1 MLLEKIGDIDV
12 VPVPEEATIRGNV
25 TGKLDQERAVLEK
38 KIRDAKDNPIEV
50 FHKPKLES
58 DETIPNPSEKKEEKP
73 SLPPRMKFPSKKALV
88 DYMYNEEKN
97 VAQVRAMKFIFDK
110 ESKGHIFI
118 TGWAGTGK
126 STFLKRILPFL
137 GNYGVVAPTGIA
149 ALNVGGSTI
158 HSYFSFNLDPYWPE
172 FKNGRFKNHIE
183 LLLNKEK
190 RNVIRNLKFLVI
202 DEMSM
207 VRADLL
213 DRIAETLRIVRYS
226 NEPFGG
232 VRLIMMGDLSQL
244 PPVLKGDD
252 PMLTYYDTRFFF
264 SSKSLMASGFDVV
277 IFDKVYRQKDPKFI
291 NILNDIREGKLSKE
305 SEDILATR
313 VVTKNF
319 PDNAIYI
326 CSTNQE
332 SSSINQSSLQR
343 NLNPSFT
350 FPSYKEGDAPKD
362 APCEDMLTVKTGAR
376 VVMTK
381 NGTGYV
387 NGSMGTV
394 TNVYVDREDPEKSYI
409 EVMIDKSDKP
419 VKIRRETWDKIK
431 YSVDHGQIIT
441 YTVGTI
447 TQFPMRLGYSISAHK
462 SQGMTLDSVIL
473 KMNRAFESGQVYTA
487 ISRCKSLEGLFL
499 TSPILQSYIHID
511 DDIQLFYEKA
521 KDNDGKFEPIP
532 VSRIAEGMNIQEEDD
547 DIDFDEYDLNF

>member
-1 MLLEKIGDIDV
+1 MLIEKIGDIDV
-12 VPVPEEATIRGNV
+12 MPVSGETRIHDNV
-25 TGKLDQERAVLEK
+25 NGKTE
-38 KIRDAKDNPIEV
+38 P
-50 FHKPKLES
+50 
-58 DETIPNPSEKKEEKP
+58 EEKP

-381 NGTGYV
+381 NGAGYV

-394 TNVYVDREDPEKSYI
+394 TNVFVDREDPEKSYI

-487 ISRCKSLEGLFL
+487 ISRCKSLEGLYL

-547 DIDFDEYDLNF
+547 DIDFDKYDLDF

>member
-12 VPVPEEATIRGNV
+12 VPVPEESTIRGNV

-38 KIRDAKDNPIEV
+38 KIRDAKDNPIKV
-50 FHKPKLES
+50 FHKPKLEP
-58 DETIPNPSEKKEEKP
+58 DEMVFDPVEKKEEKP
-73 SLPPRMKFPSKKALV
+73 SLPPKMKFSSKKELV

-110 ESKGHIFI
+110 QSKGHIFI

-172 FKNGRFKNHIE
+172 FKNGMFNNHIE

-213 DRIAETLRIVRYS
+213 DRIAETLRIVRHS

-291 NILNDIREGKLSKE
+291 NVLNDIREGKLSKE
-305 SEDILATR
+305 SEEILATR
-313 VVTKNF
+313 VVTKKL

-394 TNVYVDREDPEKSYI
+394 TNVSVDKKDPEKSYI
-409 EVMIDKSDKP
+409 EVMIDKADKP

-431 YSVDHGQIIT
+431 YSVDRGQIIT
-441 YTVGTI
+441 CVVGTI

-487 ISRCKSLEGLFL
+487 ISRCKSLEGLYL

-511 DDIQLFYEKA
+511 SDIQTFYDKV

-532 VSRIAEGMNIQEEDD
+532 VSRIADGMNLPEDDD
-547 DIDFDEYDLNF
+547 DIDFDEYNI